1 MKSWIPKAA
10 VISVALSTAMS
21 FIGGE
26 SFSGMHEMR
35 ASLERQRA
43 RNAELKATLVSLKDE
58 VHGLTKDQRVLE
70 RAARNELAMVRPNE
84 EIVIFEREPD
94 EK

>member
-1 MKSWIPKAA
+1 MKNWLPKA
-10 VISVALSTAMS
+10 VVVSVALSTGMA

-26 SFSGMHEMR
+26 SFSGMREMR
-35 ASLERQRA
+35 ASLERQRL
-43 RNAELKATLVSLKDE
+43 RNAELKATVSSLKEE
-58 VHGLTKDQRVLE
+58 VHGLTKDRRVLE

>member
-1 MKSWIPKAA
+1 MKSWLPKAV

-26 SFSGMHEMR
+26 SFSGMREMR
-35 ASLERQRA
+35 ASLERQRTK
-43 RNAELKATLVSLKDE
+43 NSELKATLVSLKQE
-58 VHGLTKDQRVLE
+58 VRGLTRDRRVLE